1 MSVRIHQLSKDIGM
15 ENKELIALLK
25 SRGYEV
31 KSASSTVDNISA
43 DALRE
48 EFAAQAP
55 QAQPVEAETA
65 TEVPVAPKLPEGAFV
80 KSAADIEREH
90 QEKSD
95 AEETEKAAKA
105 PKRVDPAS
113 ATSSPASPPSLP
125 VGGQP
130 KPSSAQIASTP
141 ISTSTP
147 PKAPSPTPATSTLP
161 AAPTPTGPPKP
172 PSASKA
178 VDADEA
184 PVAESAED
192 LDTPTAEAGALKKIH
207 VKPPI
212 VVRDF
217 AGEIGLKPFKL
228 ISELMEMGIFAS
240 MNQTIEESVAV
251 QVAGRHGCELEIHHR
266 GEQAEKSGSK
276 PKVEKPDDDDPKF
289 LKPRPPVVCI
299 LGHVDHGKTTLLD
312 TIRKANV
319 VKGEAGGI
327 TQHIGAY
334 QIDHKGQKISF
345 IDTPGHAAFS
355 MMRERGANV
364 TDVSILVIAADD
376 AFKPQTEEAL
386 KFAKEANNAIIVAIN
401 KIDSKGA
408 NIDRVKQQMQEKGIA
423 PEDWGGETIAV
434 EVSALKGT
442 NIDNLLDMI
451 LLQVELLELKANPT
465 CPASGTIIESQI
477 EMGRGASAT
486 VIVERGTLKKGDAL
500 LCGEVYCRV
509 KTMTDADGKQL
520 KDAPPATPVK
530 VTGWSDVP
538 ASGTKF
544 STEKNEKLAKRCAEE
559 NMQVRKLHEAAKTQ
573 EKNTEGGAT
582 TVEDLFAAIEN
593 QQKKCLRVIVKSD
606 VHGSTEAL
614 VQSLKAIESDKVEL
628 DVISKGVGH
637 ITKND
642 ITLASAGGAM
652 VVGFNVKLDNGVQS
666 LAKHHD
672 IRIVQHAIIYE
683 LIDQVEEA
691 MTDMLDAEYTEKK
704 TGAAEVR
711 QIFSVGKTRNVA
723 GCMVTE
729 GVIQRN
735 CIARLMRSGELI
747 HESKIDTLKR
757 FKDDVKE
764 VRAGYE
770 CGINVAGYDDYQEGD
785 TIECF
790 AVEEQRASL

>member
-1 MSVRIHQLSKDIGM
+1 MSVRIHQLSKDLRM
-15 ENKELIALLK
+15 ENKELIELLK

-43 DALRE
+43 EALRE

-55 QAQPVEAETA
+55 PPAEPEPEA
-65 TEVPVAPKLPEGAFV
+65 PVAPKLPEGAFV
-80 KSAADIEREH
+80 KSVADIQREN
-90 QEKSD
+90 QKKSV
-95 AEETEKAAKA
+95 AEEAEKATKAIKQVSPVTPPALAPPTSPKA
-105 PKRVDPAS
+105 PNPNPALS
-113 ATSSPASPPSLP
+113 TPTA
-125 VGGQP
+125 
-130 KPSSAQIASTP
+130 ASTP
-141 ISTSTP
+141 
-147 PKAPSPTPATSTLP
+147 A
-161 AAPTPTGPPKP
+161 GPPKP
-172 PSASKA
+172 PVSTKA
-178 VDADEA
+178 ADTEQA
-184 PVAESAED
+184 AIAESIEGQG
-192 LDTPTAEAGALKKIH
+192 PEATVAQPSELKKIH

-251 QVAGRHGCELEIHHR
+251 QVACRHGCELEIHHR
-266 GEQAEKSGSK
+266 GEQNDKGGSTK
-276 PKVEKPDDDDPKF
+276 QKVEKPDDDDPKF

-319 VKGEAGGI
+319 AKGEAGGI

-334 QIDHKGQKISF
+334 QIDHKDHKISF

-401 KIDSKGA
+401 KIDAKGA

-465 CPASGTIIESQI
+465 CPASGTIIESQV

-509 KTMTDADGKQL
+509 KTMTDADGNQL
-520 KDAPPATPVK
+520 KDAPPATPVR

-544 STEKNEKLAKRCAEE
+544 STEKNEKSAKRCAEE
-559 NMQVRKLHEAAKTQ
+559 NTQARKRHDAASTQ
-573 EKNTEGGAT
+573 QQNTEGGVAT
-582 TVEDLFAAIEN
+582 VDDLFAAIEN

-614 VQSLKAIESDKVEL
+614 VQALKAIESDKVEL

-652 VVGFNVKLDNGVQS
+652 VIGFNVKLDNGVQS

-672 IRIVQHAIIYE
+672 IRIIQHSIIYE

-691 MTDMLDAEYTEKK
+691 MADMLDAEYTERK

-711 QIFSVGKTRNVA
+711 QVFSVGKTRKVA

-729 GVIQRN
+729 GLIQRN
-735 CIARLMRSGELI
+735 CVARLMRGGELI
-747 HESKIDTLKR
+747 HENKIDTLKR

-770 CGINVAGYDDYQEGD
+770 CGINVGGYDDYQEGD

>member
-1 MSVRIHQLSKDIGM
+1 MSVRIHQLSKDLGM
-15 ENKELIALLK
+15 ENKELIELLK

-43 DALRE
+43 EALRE

-55 QAQPVEAETA
+55 QPAEPEPEA
-65 TEVPVAPKLPEGAFV
+65 PVAPKLPEGAFV
-80 KSAADIEREH
+80 KSAADIDREH
-90 QEKSD
+90 QKKAV
-95 AEETEKAAKA
+95 AEEAEKAAKA
-105 PKRVDPAS
+105 PKQV
-113 ATSSPASPPSLP
+113 SPATPPSPPT
-125 VGGQP
+125 VAT
-130 KPSSAQIASTP
+130 PSSSA
-141 ISTSTP
+141 IS
-147 PKAPSPTPATSTLP
+147 PKAPNPIPTVPTPT
-161 AAPTPTGPPKP
+161 AAPTPVGPPKP
-172 PSASKA
+172 PAAAQA
-178 VDADEA
+178 VDEEQA
-184 PVAESAED
+184 PAAESIEGEGPEASV
-192 LDTPTAEAGALKKIH
+192 AEAGKLKKIH

-266 GEQAEKSGSK
+266 GEQNEKGGSSK

-334 QIDHKGQKISF
+334 QIDHKDQKISF

-401 KIDSKGA
+401 KIDAKGA

-434 EVSALKGT
+434 EVSALNGT

-451 LLQVELLELKANPT
+451 LLQAELLELKANPT

-486 VIVERGTLKKGDAL
+486 VIVERGNLKKGDAL

-509 KTMTDADGKQL
+509 KTMTDADGNQL
-520 KDAPPATPVK
+520 KDAPPATPVR

-544 STEKNEKLAKRCAEE
+544 STEKNEKSAKRCAEE
-559 NMQVRKLHEAAKTQ
+559 NIQLRKLHDATSTQ
-573 EKNTEGGAT
+573 QQNTEGGAA
-582 TVEDLFAAIEN
+582 TVEDLFAAIES

-614 VQSLKAIESDKVEL
+614 VQALEAIESDKVEL

-691 MTDMLDAEYTEKK
+691 MADMLDAEYTEKK

-711 QIFSVGKTRNVA
+711 QVFSVGKTRKVA

-729 GVIQRN
+729 GLILRN
-735 CIARLMRSGELI
+735 CIARLMRGGELI

>member
-1 MSVRIHQLSKDIGM
+1 
-15 ENKELIALLK
+15 
-25 SRGYEV
+25 
-31 KSASSTVDNISA
+31 
-43 DALRE
+43 
-48 EFAAQAP
+48 
-55 QAQPVEAETA
+55 
-65 TEVPVAPKLPEGAFV
+65 
-80 KSAADIEREH
+80 
-90 QEKSD
+90 
-95 AEETEKAAKA
+95 
-105 PKRVDPAS
+105 
-113 ATSSPASPPSLP
+113 
-125 VGGQP
+125 
-130 KPSSAQIASTP
+130 
-141 ISTSTP
+141 
-147 PKAPSPTPATSTLP
+147 
-161 AAPTPTGPPKP
+161 
-172 PSASKA
+172 
-178 VDADEA
+178 
-184 PVAESAED
+184 
-192 LDTPTAEAGALKKIH
+192 
-207 VKPPI
+207 
-212 VVRDF
+212 
-217 AGEIGLKPFKL
+217 
-228 ISELMEMGIFAS
+228 
-240 MNQTIEESVAV
+240 
-251 QVAGRHGCELEIHHR
+251 
-266 GEQAEKSGSK
+266 
-276 PKVEKPDDDDPKF
+276 
-289 LKPRPPVVCI
+289 
-299 LGHVDHGKTTLLD
+299 
-312 TIRKANV
+312 
-319 VKGEAGGI
+319 
-327 TQHIGAY
+327 
-334 QIDHKGQKISF
+334 
-345 IDTPGHAAFS
+345 
-355 MMRERGANV
+355 
-364 TDVSILVIAADD
+364 
-376 AFKPQTEEAL
+376 
-386 KFAKEANNAIIVAIN
+386 
-401 KIDSKGA
+401 
-408 NIDRVKQQMQEKGIA
+408 
-423 PEDWGGETIAV
+423 
-434 EVSALKGT
+434 
-442 NIDNLLDMI
+442 
-451 LLQVELLELKANPT
+451 
-465 CPASGTIIESQI
+465 
-477 EMGRGASAT
+477 MGRGASAT

-544 STEKNEKLAKRCAEE
+544 STEKNEKVAKRCAEE

-573 EKNTEGGAT
+573 QKNTEGGAT

-628 DVISKGVGH
+628 DVISKAVGH

-735 CIARLMRSGELI
+735 CIARLMRGGELI

-770 CGINVAGYDDYQEGD
+770 CGINVGGYDDYQEGD

>member
-1 MSVRIHQLSKDIGM
+1 MSVRIHQLSKDLGM
-15 ENKELIALLK
+15 ENKELIELLK

-43 DALRE
+43 EALRE

-55 QAQPVEAETA
+55 QPAEPEPEA
-65 TEVPVAPKLPEGAFV
+65 PVAPKLPEGAFV
-80 KSAADIEREH
+80 KSAADIDREH
-90 QEKSD
+90 QKKAV
-95 AEETEKAAKA
+95 AEEAEKAAKA
-105 PKRVDPAS
+105 PKQV
-113 ATSSPASPPSLP
+113 SPATPPAP
-125 VGGQP
+125 P
-130 KPSSAQIASTP
+130 TMATPPSSA
-141 ISTSTP
+141 IS
-147 PKAPSPTPATSTLP
+147 PKAPNPIPTVSTP
-161 AAPTPTGPPKP
+161 TAAPTPAGPPKP
-172 PSASKA
+172 PAA
-178 VDADEA
+178 AQAADVEQA
-184 PVAESAED
+184 PAAESIEGEGPEASV
-192 LDTPTAEAGALKKIH
+192 AEAGKLKKIH

-266 GEQAEKSGSK
+266 GEQNEKGGSSK

-334 QIDHKGQKISF
+334 QIDHKDQKISF

-401 KIDSKGA
+401 KIDAKGA

-509 KTMTDADGKQL
+509 KTMTDADGNQL
-520 KDAPPATPVK
+520 KDAPPATPVR

-544 STEKNEKLAKRCAEE
+544 STEKNEKSAKRCAEE
-559 NMQVRKLHEAAKTQ
+559 NIQVRKLHDAASTQ
-573 EKNTEGGAT
+573 QQNTEGGAA

-614 VQSLKAIESDKVEL
+614 VQALKAIESDKVEL

-691 MTDMLDAEYTEKK
+691 MADMLDAEYTEKK

-711 QIFSVGKTRNVA
+711 QVFSVGKTRKVA

-729 GVIQRN
+729 GLIQRN
-735 CIARLMRSGELI
+735 CIARLMRGGELI

>member
-1 MSVRIHQLSKDIGM
+1 MSVRIHQLSKDLGM
-15 ENKELIALLK
+15 ENKELIGLLK

-43 DALRE
+43 EALRE

-55 QAQPVEAETA
+55 QPAEPEPEA
-65 TEVPVAPKLPEGAFV
+65 PVAPKLPEGAFV
-80 KSAADIEREH
+80 KSAADIDREH
-90 QEKSD
+90 QKKAV
-95 AEETEKAAKA
+95 AEEAEKAAKA
-105 PKRVDPAS
+105 PKQV
-113 ATSSPASPPSLP
+113 SPATPPSLP
-125 VGGQP
+125 TVAT
-130 KPSSAQIASTP
+130 PSSSA
-141 ISTSTP
+141 IS
-147 PKAPSPTPATSTLP
+147 PKAPNPIPTV
-161 AAPTPTGPPKP
+161 PTPTAARTPVGPPKP
-172 PSASKA
+172 PAAAQA
-178 VDADEA
+178 VDEEQA
-184 PVAESAED
+184 PAAESIEGEGPEASV
-192 LDTPTAEAGALKKIH
+192 AEAGKLKKIH

-266 GEQAEKSGSK
+266 GEQNEKGGSSK

-312 TIRKANV
+312 TIRNANV

-334 QIDHKGQKISF
+334 QIDHKDQKISF

-401 KIDSKGA
+401 KIDTKRA

-451 LLQVELLELKANPT
+451 LLQAELLELKANPT
-465 CPASGTIIESQI
+465 CPAAGTIIESQI

-509 KTMTDADGKQL
+509 KTMTDADGNQL
-520 KDAPPATPVK
+520 KDAPPATPVR

-544 STEKNEKLAKRCAEE
+544 STEKNEKSAKRCAEE
-559 NMQVRKLHEAAKTQ
+559 NIQLRKLHDATSTQ
-573 EKNTEGGAT
+573 QQNTEGGAA

-614 VQSLKAIESDKVEL
+614 VQALEAIESDKVEL

-642 ITLASAGGAM
+642 ITLASAGDAM

-672 IRIVQHAIIYE
+672 IRIVQHEIIYE

-691 MTDMLDAEYTEKK
+691 MADMLDAEYTEKK

-711 QIFSVGKTRNVA
+711 QVFSVGKTRKVA

-729 GVIQRN
+729 GLIQRN
-735 CIARLMRSGELI
+735 CIARLMRGGELI

-770 CGINVAGYDDYQEGD
+770 CGINAAGFDDYQEGD

>member
-192 LDTPTAEAGALKKIH
+192 PDTPTAEAGALKKIH

-266 GEQAEKSGSK
+266 GEQAEKGGSK